1 MNTFQDMSDK
11 IMDKDQQDVT
21 DGALT
26 RKLLSV
32 NKQMTIKL
40 FYDSAVQRR
49 TSLYLGD
56 QQRS

>member
-32 NKQMTIKL
+32 NKKMTINS
-40 FYDSAVQRR
+40 FYDSAVQRC

>member
-1 MNTFQDMSDK
+1 MSDK
-11 IMDKDQQDVT
+11 IIDKDQQDVT

-32 NKQMTIKL
+32 NKQMTIKS

>member
-1 MNTFQDMSDK
+1 MSDK

-26 RKLLSV
+26 RKLLSA
-32 NKQMTIKL
+32 NKQMTINS
-40 FYDSAVQRR
+40 FYDSSSVQRR

>member
-32 NKQMTIKL
+32 NKQMTINS